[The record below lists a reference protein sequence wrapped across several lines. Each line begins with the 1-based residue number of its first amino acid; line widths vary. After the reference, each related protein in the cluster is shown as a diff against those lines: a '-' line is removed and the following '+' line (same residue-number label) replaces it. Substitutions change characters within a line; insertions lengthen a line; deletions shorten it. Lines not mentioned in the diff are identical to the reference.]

1 METTPVKSRLKKTRS
16 APKPVR
22 ARKAGL
28 PLNTMAMLTAIWM
41 MMLSGLTFPYWH
53 LLPDK
58 ITANS
63 RPDVSKLPTDK
74 AHIANWQDQ
83 LRTRLKQVLQIDEHQ
98 DPVQSRVLED
108 KVVRTLMYD
117 GNFLRCRRQTI
128 EFTSEAGTPVVAYL
142 LLPENLKQGE
152 KLPCVI
158 CLPGHGAGVDHSV
171 GIDSDGTLM
180 QMWDKTP
187 RDFALF
193 FAYRGYAVLAMEQA
207 GIGRRSQI
215 SLKGPVLE
223 KAECLLSDAKL
234 RYKGKTSLGERVKDV
249 KAAVDLLVKEPA
261 IDPARLAVMGISA
274 GGTTALYSA
283 ALDQRLKCAI
293 VVSALSTYNDSI
305 FRQVQCMCNYVPG
318 LPSVCD
324 PAQVAALIAPRA
336 LFVESGLTDD
346 RFPAR
351 SAKTVWQEVHSLY
364 ERMGAQKNI
373 GLDVCNHG
381 HRCFFGKQA
390 IKFLN
395 KAI

>member
-1 METTPVKSRLKKTRS
+1 MTMVTAISLMILSGITYPYWHILADRFEASRKPDVCQLPTDTSTVPGWQNELRAKLKKT
-16 APKPVR
+16 
-22 ARKAGL
+22 
-28 PLNTMAMLTAIWM
+28 
-41 MMLSGLTFPYWH
+41 
-53 LLPDK
+53 
-58 ITANS
+58 
-63 RPDVSKLPTDK
+63 
-74 AHIANWQDQ
+74 
-83 LRTRLKQVLQIDEHQ
+83 LQIEKHRA
-98 DPVQSRVLED
+98 PVQSRVLED

-117 GNFLRCRRQTI
+117 GNFLQCRRQTI
-128 EFTSEAGTPVVAYL
+128 EFSSAAGTPVFAYL
-142 LLPENLKQGE
+142 LLPEKVQQGQ

-193 FAYRGYAVLAMEQA
+193 FAYRGYAVLAMEQV
-207 GIGRRSQI
+207 GIGRRSRM
-215 SLKGPVLE
+215 SFKGPVAE
-223 KAECLLSDAKL
+223 KAECLLSDATL
-234 RYKGKTSLGERVKDV
+234 RYQGKTSLGERVTDV
-249 KAAVDLLVKEPA
+249 FNAVDLLAKEPS
-261 IDPARLAVMGISA
+261 IDPKRLAVMGISA

-283 ALDQRLKCAI
+283 ALDERLKCAI

-305 FRQVQCMCNYVPG
+305 FRQVQCMCNYIPG
-318 LPSVCD
+318 LPAIAD
-324 PAQVAALIAPRA
+324 PAQVAGLVAPRA

-351 SAKTVWQEVHSLY
+351 SARAVWQQVEGLY
-364 ERMGAQKNI
+364 KRMGASDKI

-395 KAI
+395 KVL